1 MSLKQIESHKIIV
14 GENTFYIKP
23 FPAFKAA
30 NITGDLASVLS
41 PLIGVIAPLV
51 GDGSKGDLMDVDV
64 NKAAEALSNSTVIN
78 GDKLESLMSKLLLGD
93 NIVIEYDDE
102 DGETHQEKLKK
113 DLADEVFCGNVQDM
127 FVLCVHVV
135 KLNFNGFFGKL
146 ATLSGKAGS
155 VATKIQRK
163 KL

>member
-1 MSLKQIESHKIIV
+1 MEAQKVNI
-14 GENTFYIKP
+14 GDNTFYIKP

-51 GDGSKGDLMDVDV
+51 GNGDLMDVDV
-64 NKAAEALSNSTVIN
+64 NKAAEALSGSTAIN
-78 GDKLESLMSKLLLGD
+78 GDKLESLMSKLLLGE
-93 NIVIEYDDE
+93 NIVIEYEDD
-102 DGETHQEKLKK
+102 DGKTHQEKLNK

-127 FVLCVHVV
+127 FVLCVYVI
-135 KLNFNGFFGKL
+135 KLNFNGFFVRL
-146 ATLSGKAGS
+146 ATLSGKAEP
-155 VATKIQRK
+155 VAIKKLRK